1 MTKMLVLIAIAIAI
15 TKSSPICCYY
25 RQHYHDAYCGG
36 CNNSDTSDP
45 GNNSDS
51 SSNNSDFSSDNTK
64 SFGCIITRAL
74 VVGSPMIICSHNNRC
89 MPPESD
95 QGYWLEGFEMN
106 CDRCSDNGF
115 V

>member
-1 MTKMLVLIAIAIAI
+1 MMKMLVLIAISIVI

-36 CNNSDTSDP
+36 CNNSDI
-45 GNNSDS
+45 
-51 SSNNSDFSSDNTK
+51 SSD

-74 VVGSPMIICSHNNRC
+74 VVGPPMIICSHNNRC

-95 QGYWLEGFEMN
+95 QGYWLEGFELN
-106 CDRCSDNGF
+106 CDSCSDNGF
-115 V
+115 GGDSFV